1 MRGKGERG
9 EGCVWRKGERG
20 RAMEGVGGAKEG
32 ENGNKMEIVKWERGG
47 RQGKGKRE
55 KRKEVTQL
63 YIYVYIY
70 ILHFYR

>member
-1 MRGKGERG
+1 
-9 EGCVWRKGERG
+9 
-20 RAMEGVGGAKEG
+20 MEGVGGAKEG